1 MKEEILQELNDL
13 CRDTLVDHLGIIYTA
28 VGDDWL
34 EARMPVD
41 RRTCRPD
48 GKLHGGANMA
58 LAETV
63 AGALSTILQPTGER
77 SRVFGIEVNGNHMRQ
92 PPWQA
97 HPRRAGRNP
106 RRARHPRHRQPRHQH
121 DSLNRPSPF
130 LPCRAPPPAASLH
143 VSGCLPTSF

>member
-92 PPWQA
+92 AQGA
-97 HPRRAGRNP
+97 YVTQGT
-106 RRARHPRHRQPRHQH
+106 
-121 DSLNRPSPF
+121 LVTVNR
-130 LPCRAPPPAASLH
+130 
-143 VSGCLPTSF
+143 VTNMIV

>member
-92 PPWQA
+92 AQGA
-97 HPRRAGRNP
+97 YVT
-106 RRARHPRHRQPRHQH
+106 ARGCFLRTHVVQVEIRDEQGT
-121 DSLNRPSPF
+121 LVTVNR
-130 LPCRAPPPAASLH
+130 
-143 VSGCLPTSF
+143 VTNMIV